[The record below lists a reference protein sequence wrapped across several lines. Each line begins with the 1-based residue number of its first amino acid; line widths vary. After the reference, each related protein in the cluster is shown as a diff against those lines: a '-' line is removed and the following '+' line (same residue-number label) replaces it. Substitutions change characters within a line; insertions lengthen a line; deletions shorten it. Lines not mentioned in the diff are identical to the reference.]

1 MKQNQGY
8 TLIEL
13 IVVIAVI
20 AVLAFGTVMGSGM
33 LGGYRVQKCVDDID
47 GALNETLVNAMSREA
62 CTLTLS
68 RDAEGRCYLQ
78 MTGRQKEKI
87 ADKSITISYGK
98 SGFTGKTK
106 LSFTEPLILSYE
118 RSSGAFLP
126 IITNI
131 RNAESGYYIYLTAGG
146 TDVYCTDI
154 TVSMG
159 ARTSSTIRL
168 TRETGK
174 HYIE

>member
-68 RDAEGRCYLQ
+68 RDADGSYLQ

-98 SGFTGKTK
+98 SGFAGKTK
-106 LSFTEPLILSYE
+106 LSFGESLILSYE

-131 RNAESGYYIYLTAGG
+131 KNEKTGDYVYLPAGDGTNA
-146 TDVYCTDI
+146 YCTDI

-159 ARTSSTIRL
+159 ARSSSTIRL
-168 TRETGK
+168 TKETGK